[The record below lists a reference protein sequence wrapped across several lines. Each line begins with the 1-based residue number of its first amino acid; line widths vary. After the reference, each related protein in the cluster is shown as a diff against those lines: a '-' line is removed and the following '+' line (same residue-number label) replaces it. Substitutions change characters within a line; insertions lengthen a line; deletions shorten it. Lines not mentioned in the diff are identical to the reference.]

1 MGEVIQHW
9 NSRPIGVAMRIVHEI
24 GDREVQHCSFEQK
37 KRAELSGPEMNAM
50 LNIQQSDVPIRG
62 SVNSEWEEKKKKKKK
77 ARYRK
82 ELNEKALG
90 KAIRAFRNT
99 LSSTASRSAGFESE
113 EIADQPDLR

>member
-62 SVNSEWEEKKKKKKK
+62 SVNSEWEEKKKKKEGEVQEGTQ
-77 ARYRK
+77 RK
-82 ELNEKALG
+82 G
-90 KAIRAFRNT
+90 
-99 LSSTASRSAGFESE
+99 SRKGNPSISKY
-113 EIADQPDLR
+113 LV